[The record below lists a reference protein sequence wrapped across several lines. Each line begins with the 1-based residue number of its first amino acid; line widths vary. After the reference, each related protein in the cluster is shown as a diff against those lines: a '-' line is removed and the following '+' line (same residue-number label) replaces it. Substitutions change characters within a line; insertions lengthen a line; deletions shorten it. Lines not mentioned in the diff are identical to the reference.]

1 MTFTLRTACYYTAR
15 RDNSVHV
22 HHLSTI
28 GADISAPMTMPR
40 EEPDVLR
47 TAISSSTEHC
57 TGPTC
62 RAYARRQQATGSFD
76 HPSSRAETRL
86 PPLGSTGSTGR
97 TSRLGRASTRRSSD
111 ERPVSQITERKKKNG
126 CSTVYW
132 LYGCSR

>member
-1 MTFTLRTACYYTAR
+1 MTFTLRTTCYYTAR

-22 HHLSTI
+22 LHHLSTI

-62 RAYARRQQATGSFD
+62 RAYARRQQATGSFSPRGD
-76 HPSSRAETRL
+76 PT
-86 PPLGSTGSTGR
+86 
-97 TSRLGRASTRRSSD
+97 ASTWEHRQYGANFASWRRFH
-111 ERPVSQITERKKKNG
+111 VH
-126 CSTVYW
+126 
-132 LYGCSR
+132 